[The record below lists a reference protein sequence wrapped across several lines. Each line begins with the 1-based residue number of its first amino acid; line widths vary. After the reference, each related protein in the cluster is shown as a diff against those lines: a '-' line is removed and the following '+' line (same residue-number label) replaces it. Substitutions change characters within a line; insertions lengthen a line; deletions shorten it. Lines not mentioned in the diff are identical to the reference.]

1 MKYTN
6 GNESIEAYKWNGN
19 VLAGSEKGTPKWI
32 GDAILITHRIWFDA
46 AWNMKVDT
54 NDGMKMCNVDDYIIK
69 RLDGSLDVVSH
80 DDFKDGYRKVK

>member
-6 GNESIEAYKWNGN
+6 SKESIEAYRWNGN

-32 GDAILITHRIWFDA
+32 GDAILITHSIWFDA

-54 NDGMKMCNVDDYIIK
+54 KSGMKMCNVDDYIIK
-69 RLDGSLDVVSH
+69 RNDVSLDVIPH
-80 DDFKDGYRKVK
+80 DEFKDKYRKVK